1 MNKATQVVNM
11 LLETQIVRVCSK
23 CEQEHGPVPAAPGVQ
38 KSHGLCRRHALEAYK
53 DAGIPA
59 EKVMAMPPEN
69 FAPDLSESVNP
80 AEAQRFAQD
89 TGLTLHPELQYGSMS
104 SRDVPPELLQ
114 QMQHMAM
121 WEFTDR
127 RQGQPSAGIT
137 FYVPVNASYD
147 EMMQRW
153 EQKKKEFGL

>member
-1 MNKATQVVNM
+1 MM
-11 LLETQIVRVCSK
+11 LEAQIVRVCSK
-23 CEQEHGPVPAAPGVQ
+23 CEQERGPVQTAPGVQ
-38 KSHGLCRRHALEAYK
+38 KSHGLCRRHAIESYQE
-53 DAGIPA
+53 AGIPT
-59 EKVMAMPPEN
+59 EKVMAMPPES

-89 TGLTLHPELQYGSMS
+89 TGLSLHPQVTYGSMS
-104 SRDVPPELLQ
+104 ADSLAGLDPEQRRDMEAL
-114 QMQHMAM
+114 AS

-127 RQGQPSAGIT
+127 GTGPSSGIT

-153 EQKKKEFGL
+153 EQKKKDFGL